1 MPPYPVP
8 MSSQRASL
16 RQTGPDQHVRRRR
29 DAALERTRSITRT
42 IAVASVGAVA
52 VFGIY
57 ISRALPGHA
66 ATSTG
71 TTAGSANSVNAGG
84 GSTAGGSPSNLA
96 TPSSPP
102 VQQQQQQ
109 QAPVVSG
116 SS

>member
-1 MPPYPVP
+1 MPAYPVL
-8 MSSQRASL
+8 MSSQRAPL
-16 RQTGPDQHVRRRR
+16 RQTGPDHHVRRRR

-52 VFGIY
+52 VFGVY
-57 ISRALPGHA
+57 VSRALPGHA
-66 ATSTG
+66 ATPAG
-71 TTAGSANSVNAGG
+71 TAAGSTNTAAAGG
-84 GSTAGGSPSNLA
+84 GSSAGQNPSNLA

-102 VQQQQQQ
+102 VQSQQ

>member
-1 MPPYPVP
+1 MLPYPVP
-8 MSSQRASL
+8 MSSQRAPQ
-16 RQTGPDQHVRRRR
+16 RQNGPDQHVRRRR

-71 TTAGSANSVNAGG
+71 TTAGSTNSVTAGG
-84 GSTAGGSPSNLA
+84 GASAGGYPSNLA

-109 QAPVVSG
+109 APVVSG

>member
-1 MPPYPVP
+1 
-8 MSSQRASL
+8 
-16 RQTGPDQHVRRRR
+16 
-29 DAALERTRSITRT
+29 
-42 IAVASVGAVA
+42 VASVGAVA

-66 ATSTG
+66 ATPSG
-71 TTAGSANSVNAGG
+71 TTSGSTNGVTAGG
-84 GSTAGGSPSNLA
+84 GSSAGQSPSNLA

-102 VQQQQQQ
+102 AQSQQ